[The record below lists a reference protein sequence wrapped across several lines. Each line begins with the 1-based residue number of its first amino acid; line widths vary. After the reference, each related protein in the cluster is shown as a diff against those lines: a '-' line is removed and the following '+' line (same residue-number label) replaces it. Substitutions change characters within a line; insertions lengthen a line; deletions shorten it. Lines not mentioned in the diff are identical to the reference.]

1 LLLLLIP
8 PPRKCGRLQYFCIFC
23 GCGAEDITM
32 VGNSEIFL
40 DTIPVE
46 LVTCGQIVGIDEGQV
61 GTHVLDFVFATCGT
75 FRAGSDETGA
85 KRAIAADTMVVFVID
100 GLEMFVG

>member
-1 LLLLLIP
+1 MLIV
-8 PPRKCGRLQYFCIFC
+8 PPRKYGRLQYFCIFC
-23 GCGAEDITM
+23 GGGAEDTTIE
-32 VGNSEIFL
+32 GNSKIFL
-40 DTIPVE
+40 YTIPVE
-46 LVTCGQIVGIDEGQV
+46 LVTRGQIVGIDEGQV
-61 GTHVLDFVFATCGT
+61 GTHVLDFVFVTCGT

>member
-1 LLLLLIP
+1 LLLLIV
-8 PPRKCGRLQYFCIFC
+8 PPRKYGRLQYFCIFC
-23 GCGAEDITM
+23 GGGAEDTTIE
-32 VGNSEIFL
+32 GNSEIFL

-85 KRAIAADTMVVFVID
+85 KRAIAADTIVVFTVD